1 MFVGRYPWPQSPR
14 IPMDLNHDT
23 GQSLARSLVLDPAQ
37 IISTVQTL
45 RDRIEER
52 FPGSGL
58 GRLASDLHTVASA
71 TVARLRSVGEPHLP
85 LRVGVGALIVIILAM
100 LGSLFFT
107 ARRPTDVRDVATL
120 AQLLET
126 IMNDLFLVGAGIFF
140 LVTVEGR
147 IKRRRALR
155 FLRELRALA
164 HIVDMHQL
172 TKDPDRLTI
181 EGADT
186 PASPLRRMTRFELGR
201 YLDYC
206 SEMLSLISKIAALY
220 VQNLDDPVVL
230 GAVDEVETLTTGLSR
245 KIWQKITVLERPGT

>member
-1 MFVGRYPWPQSPR
+1 MELNGGTESSPA
-14 IPMDLNHDT
+14 
-23 GQSLARSLVLDPAQ
+23 LARSLVLDPAQ
-37 IISTVQTL
+37 IIRTVEAL

-58 GRLASDLHTVASA
+58 GRLASDLHVVAGA
-71 TVARLRSVGEPHLP
+71 TVERLRSVGEPHLP
-85 LRVGVGALIVIILAM
+85 LRLGIGALIIVILAM

-107 ARRPTDVRDVATL
+107 ARLPSGARDMASI

-126 IMNDLFLVGAGIFF
+126 IMNDLFLIGASVFF

-147 IKRRRALR
+147 IKRHRALR
-155 FLRELRALA
+155 YLRELRALA

-172 TKDPDRLTI
+172 TKDPDRLAG
-181 EGADT
+181 EGTDT
-186 PASPLRRMTRFELGR
+186 RSSPVRRMTRFELGR

-220 VQNLDDPVVL
+220 VQNFDDPVVL
-230 GAVDEVETLTTGLSR
+230 AAVDEVENLASSLAGR
-245 KIWQKITVLERPGT
+245 IWQKIMILDRPETPAVP